1 MKILFSPRIMWHCKT
16 VTVKVCEGILSCPPS
31 SAFFV
36 WEGHLCCVHVCT
48 CVVGAAHGGS
58 WHLKDFLLWFFVSV
72 SSSPAKHRALH
83 PSQSCKGCRGISEQ
97 GCAAVLFIKR
107 RGNRLGSEGP
117 ELAPCRPTDADQL
130 MHKKVP
136 KPLLL
141 LKGMPCLTAEVLRA
155 LLPSALCSGYA
166 HWRPVCIHRNGST
179 VSIRSIWLDSQMQ
192 CWAPGHH
199 RQAATL
205 GRKEAS

>member
-1 MKILFSPRIMWHCKT
+1 MEGPDISKTFSF
-16 VTVKVCEGILSCPPS
+16 G
-31 SAFFV
+31 
-36 WEGHLCCVHVCT
+36 
-48 CVVGAAHGGS
+48 
-58 WHLKDFLLWFFVSV
+58 FLSV
-72 SSSPAKHRALH
+72 SLPPLQSTGHFTHRRAA
-83 PSQSCKGCRGISEQ
+83 RGTGEFLSK
-97 GCAAVLFIKR
+97 AVLQCFSSNAGETDWDL
-107 RGNRLGSEGP
+107 RGQSLLP
-117 ELAPCRPTDADQL
+117 ADQL